1 VIVLALSPQLVTFTS
16 NNNSAFLPASYESV
30 QAQAVADKYFPS
42 VAGASG
48 VIVASATDGRE
59 LTTADQQK
67 VAALASSLTD
77 DKIPSVE
84 SVTTSPLYLSANK
97 KVQLVEVVFAGHV
110 GDKGPNGAVPA

>member
-1 VIVLALSPQLVTFTS
+1 MFERLGASVVAHPWRVIAGWAVATVIVLALSPQLVTFTS

-84 SVTTSPLYLSANK
+84 SVTTSPLY
-97 KVQLVEVVFAGHV
+97 
-110 GDKGPNGAVPA
+110 